1 MSNMLGVSISIAGAG
16 THHPQFDSYIGEWR
30 TISDC
35 LDGQAAIKKARTRY
49 LPKPEAWTQERYNAY
64 LGRAHFLNATYR
76 TSVGMT
82 GIAFNK
88 PATYDVT
95 GEMSYLLDDCD
106 GEGMDLDQLVRDAVT
121 ENVTFG
127 RGGILVDHTNDT
139 PDEKTMANPGR
150 VILKMFEHDQVINW
164 RYTNGKLVLLVLR
177 YEEDIDHEGF
187 GQYQVVRY
195 LEYRMINGACYV
207 RLWTEKNDAGLPSVV
222 CREAPEEVTA
232 LKPVFANGATLDR
245 IPFCWFGSLS
255 NDHVM
260 DPAPLADIANTN
272 IAMYQADAD
281 VSDSAFIAGQP
292 TLVLA
297 GVSAQFKKDNP
308 GGVMLGS
315 GEAIVL
321 SSNGTATPTA
331 NIITAPANTQSMAL
345 MDKREKQLAMLGAK
359 LIERNGA
366 TKTATQAGNDAQ
378 TDNSILS
385 QCVGN
390 VEAAMNQAFEFV
402 KLYVGGDGNV
412 SINQTYDE
420 AGVDSAAFT
429 AYMGAVQQG
438 MMRFRDFLAWQQ
450 RNGLISNDD
459 DIDDVERE
467 LEETTPPGGVLST
480 MQSVSSKSQGVSE
493 EIPPKDDGVEDN
505 VENGK

>member
-1 MSNMLGVSISIAGAG
+1 MSNLIGVNVAGAG

-30 TISDC
+30 TIADC
-35 LDGQAAIKKARTRY
+35 LNGQAAVKKARTRY
-49 LPKPEAWTQERYNAY
+49 LPKPEAWSTKRYEAY

-76 TSVGMT
+76 TAVGMT

-106 GEGMDLDQLVRDAVT
+106 GEGADLDQLVRDAVT

-127 RGGILVDHTNDT
+127 RGGVLVDHTNEN
-139 PDEKTMANPGR
+139 PDDKTMDNPGQ
-150 VILKMFEHDQVINW
+150 VILRLFEHDKVINW
-164 RYTNGKLVLLVLR
+164 RYTKGKLVLLVLR
-177 YEEDIDHEGF
+177 YEEDIDHDGF
-187 GQYQVVRY
+187 GQYKVVRY
-195 LEYRMINGACYV
+195 LEYRMIGGVCHV

-222 CREAPEEVTA
+222 CRDAPEEVSD
-232 LKPVFANGATLDR
+232 LKPLFANGVALDR

-255 NDHVM
+255 NDHHM

-292 TLVLA
+292 TLVIA
-297 GVSAQFKKDNP
+297 GVSTQFKKDNP

-321 SSNGTATPTA
+321 SGAGQSTPTA

-390 VEAAMNQAFEFV
+390 VESAMNQAFEFV

-412 SINQTYDE
+412 SINQSYDE

-459 DIDDVERE
+459 DIDDVEKE
-467 LEETTPPGGVLST
+467 LEDATPPGGVLAN
-480 MQSVSSKSQGVSE
+480 MQSVSAKVQGVDE
-493 EIPPKDDGVEDN
+493 KIDPQNDGDKDGEDS
-505 VENGK
+505 